1 MAEGGFSM
9 AENEQI
15 KTAEDIFTEMSQC
28 TPKEI
33 EAMDHKYILR
43 AWTPVGEPVL
53 IERGQGPYVWDV
65 FGKKYIDC
73 NSGLFSNNAGFS
85 NPKILDAVVRQV
97 SKVIQ
102 TSMRQSNVPAVFLAA
117 KLAQITPGDLDQIYY
132 TTSGAECTENAIKM
146 ARSYSGKSEMIVL
159 KNAYHGLSYGALAA
173 TSSSKYKQRFG
184 PMLAG
189 FLRAPMPYCYR
200 CHFQPES
207 CGLWCANEI
216 EAIIN
221 GSGIETTSEVNEIGS
236 VMVEPVQG
244 SGGIIPPKG
253 YLTRVQ
259 EICRKHG
266 LVFILDEIQTGFGR
280 TGKMFTA
287 EYEGLTPDILLIAK
301 NVGGGFPLGAVVTTK
316 PYAEKFITGTC
327 TTLAGNAVACAA
339 GLALISEIQER
350 KLAHNAAEM
359 GAYLKDG
366 FENIDNRRFIG
377 EAYFQ
382 GLMGGCEIV
391 RDKQTKEPIS
401 GEEKTRIVWRLLEE
415 GIMLSASGP
424 LGNRFRVHPTLDITA
439 KDADQILLAFDRA
452 IHEVLAQ

>member
-1 MAEGGFSM
+1 MAS
-9 AENEQI
+9 NETM
-15 KTAEDIFTEMSQC
+15 KGAEDIFMEMSQC

-33 EAMDHKYILR
+33 EAMDQKHIFR

-85 NPKILDAVVRQV
+85 NPKILDAVIKQV
-97 SKVIQ
+97 PKIIQ

-117 KLAQITPGDLDQIYY
+117 KLAQITPRDLDQIYY
-132 TTSGAECTENAIKM
+132 GTSGAECAENAIKM

-173 TSSSKYKQRFG
+173 TSSSKYKQGFG
-184 PMLAG
+184 PMLPG

-200 CHFQPES
+200 CHCQPET
-207 CGLWCANEI
+207 CGMWCANEI
-216 EAIIN
+216 EAIIK
-221 GSGIETTSEVNEIGS
+221 GTGIETTSEVNEIGA
-236 VMVEPVQG
+236 VMIEPVQG
-244 SGGIIPPKG
+244 SGGIIPPEG

-259 EICRKHG
+259 EICRDHG

-280 TGKMFTA
+280 TGKMFAA
-287 EYEGLTPDILLIAK
+287 EHEEITPDILLLAK

-327 TTLAGNAVACAA
+327 TTLAGNAVGCAA
-339 GLALISEIQER
+339 GLALISELQER
-350 KLAHNAAEM
+350 KLAENAAEV
-359 GAYLKDG
+359 GGYLKDG

-391 RDKQTKEPIS
+391 KDKKTKEPIS
-401 GEEKTRIVWRLLEE
+401 GQEKESLVWRLLEE

-424 LGNRFRVHPTLDITA
+424 LGNRFRVHPTLDITT
-439 KDADQILLAFDRA
+439 KDADQILSAFDKA
-452 IHEVLAQ
+452 IQEVLVK

>member
-1 MAEGGFSM
+1 MTG
-9 AENEQI
+9 N
-15 KTAEDIFTEMSQC
+15 KPTHTADDIFTEMTQC
-28 TPKEI
+28 PPDKI
-33 EAMDHKYILR
+33 AAMDQRHILR

-85 NPKILDAVVRQV
+85 NSKILDAVTRQV
-97 SKVIQ
+97 SKIIQ
-102 TSMRQSNVPAVFLAA
+102 TSMRQSNVPAIFLAA
-117 KLAQITPGDLDQIYY
+117 KLAQITPGDLDQVYY

-146 ARSYSGKSEMIVL
+146 ARSYSQKSEMIVL

-173 TSSSKYKQRFG
+173 TSSSKYKQGFG
-184 PMLAG
+184 PMLPG

-200 CHFQPES
+200 CHLQQEN
-207 CGLWCANEI
+207 CNLWCADEI
-216 EAIIN
+216 EAIIK
-221 GSGIETTSEVNEIGS
+221 GDGIETTSECNEIGA
-236 VMVEPVQG
+236 VMIEPVQG
-244 SGGIIPPKG
+244 SGGIIPPPG

-259 EICRKHG
+259 AICRDHG

-280 TGKMFTA
+280 TGKMFAA
-287 EYEGLTPDILLIAK
+287 EHEGLTPDIVLVAK

-316 PYAEKFITGTC
+316 PYAKNFITGTC

-339 GLALISEIQER
+339 GLALISELQER
-350 KLAHNAAEM
+350 KLAENAAEM

-366 FENIDNRRFIG
+366 FENFDNRRFIG

-391 RDKQTKEPIS
+391 KDKKTKEPIS
-401 GEEKTRIVWRLLEE
+401 GREKEALVWKLLDE

-424 LGNRFRVHPTLDITA
+424 LGNRFRVHPTLDITT
-439 KDADQILLAFDRA
+439 KDADQILAAFDKA
-452 IHEVLAQ
+452 IHEVLSQ

>member
-1 MAEGGFSM
+1 MAG
-9 AENEQI
+9 N
-15 KTAEDIFTEMSQC
+15 KPTHTADDIFKEMSQC
-28 TPKEI
+28 APEKI
-33 EAMDHKYILR
+33 EAMDQRYILR

-85 NPKILDAVVRQV
+85 NPKILDAVTKQV
-97 SKVIQ
+97 SKIIQ
-102 TSMRQSNVPAVFLAA
+102 TSMRQSNVPAIFLAA

-146 ARSYSGKSEMIVL
+146 ARSYSNKSEMIVL

-173 TSSSKYKQRFG
+173 TSSSKYKKGFG
-184 PMLAG
+184 PMLPG

-200 CHFQPES
+200 CHFQQET
-207 CGLWCANEI
+207 CNLWCANEI
-216 EAIIN
+216 EAIIK
-221 GSGIETTSEVNEIGS
+221 GDGIETTSECNEIGAA
-236 VMVEPVQG
+236 MIEPVQG
-244 SGGIIPPKG
+244 SGGIIPPEG

-259 EICRKHG
+259 EICRDHG
-266 LVFILDEIQTGFGR
+266 LVFVLDEIQTGFGR
-280 TGKMFTA
+280 TGKMFAA
-287 EYEGLTPDILLIAK
+287 EHEGLTPDILLMAK

-316 PYAEKFITGTC
+316 PYAKNFITGTC

-339 GLALISEIQER
+339 GLALISELRER
-350 KLAHNAAEM
+350 KLAENAAEI

-366 FENIDNRRFIG
+366 FENLDNRRFIG

-391 RDKQTKEPIS
+391 KDKKTKEPIS
-401 GEEKTRIVWRLLEE
+401 GPEKESLVWRLLDE

-424 LGNRFRVHPTLDITA
+424 LGNRFRVHPTLDITR
-439 KDADQILLAFDRA
+439 KDADQILAAFDKA
-452 IHEVLAQ
+452 IHEVLAP

>member
-1 MAEGGFSM
+1 MTKGEISM
-9 AENEQI
+9 AGN
-15 KTAEDIFTEMSQC
+15 DIFDEMSQC
-28 TPKEI
+28 APEKIQE
-33 EAMDHKYILR
+33 MDQKHILR

-85 NPKILDAVVRQV
+85 NPKILDATVKQV

-102 TSMRQSNVPAVFLAA
+102 TSMRQSNVPAIFLAA

-132 TTSGAECTENAIKM
+132 TTSGAECAENAIKM
-146 ARSYSGKSEMIVL
+146 ARSYGRKSEMIVL

-173 TSSSKYKQRFG
+173 TSSSKYKVGFG
-184 PMLAG
+184 PMLPG

-200 CHFQPES
+200 CQFKPET

-216 EAIIN
+216 EAIIE
-221 GSGIETTSEVNEIGS
+221 GRGIETTSECNEIGA
-236 VMVEPVQG
+236 VMIEPVQG
-244 SGGIIPPKG
+244 SGGIIPPEG
-253 YLTRVQ
+253 YLARVQ
-259 EICRKHG
+259 EICRNHG
-266 LVFILDEIQTGFGR
+266 LVFVLDEIQTGFGR

-287 EYEGLTPDILLIAK
+287 EYENLTPDILLVAK

-316 PYAEKFITGTC
+316 PFAERFITGTC

-339 GLALISEIQER
+339 GLALIGELEDR
-350 KLAHNAAEM
+350 KLADNAAEM
-359 GAYLKDG
+359 GIYLRDG

-377 EAYFQ
+377 EAYFL

-401 GEEKTRIVWRLLEE
+401 GREKELIVWRLLEE

-424 LGNRFRVHPTLDITA
+424 LGNRFRVHPTLDITT
-439 KDADQILLAFDRA
+439 KDADQILAAFDKA
-452 IHEVLAQ
+452 IHEVLVK